1 MVELRINGKAVVLQR
16 GAQVEIEHLS
26 TLLSEGIEDSFSLPF
41 TVPIDGNEQVLGHA
55 AHIALKDRPTKW
67 EHVELWAHGVLRHP
81 GTLHLENVLETELEV
96 SLSVEGF
103 VSELGDKRLREL
115 DMGTESFAEAV
126 DHAEAVNAV
135 TWPEA
140 PYCFPMYRCIDL
152 YDRDLNPD
160 WYPNASQWAVD
171 QAYTVDDIVEYES
184 GAPVRRKWI
193 YQCIQAHTASGLITP
208 DDDPSY
214 WQRLSNGTV
223 NLWNFIHSYFPENSS
238 ANYWTLV
245 PWPYLKEV
253 VKRTLAALGYQ
264 ATGDWM
270 DDERYHRVVLAGNTT
285 LDDETKDRYFHVANA
300 NEDTYSGT
308 GPDDFLLVADD
319 ESTVPYEDAGGVWS
333 GNAWTCPQAGFF
345 TFRIKLKCT
354 TSRYTDLLVTLGELT
369 PSWVFLTNVFGTT
382 GAPAAEHEHSIVFS
396 YSFGAGDVGKEFAF
410 CVQPPSAVT
419 VDQDVIVQTFI
430 VQSWV
435 LSDGQVNGFQRYV
448 DFARHV
454 PDMTVAEFL
463 LEVRDLFG
471 LRLKPNS
478 MDGTVRLDYR
488 IGALQRQRD
497 ISTLLRST
505 ARIEP
510 SSAQSGVRLS
520 FANANEE
527 TPELAGLY
535 PTQQVDSAADLT
547 SPTGPR
553 QYATVANERRIYLSQ
568 FLPIGIGGF
577 YWYPDGTRLEEAG
590 APAGEGVRR
599 IDLNA
604 RPVRMGYQV
613 NQANVFL
620 VPVLEG
626 KGESA
631 FFRQAGDDIGMQLAI
646 YHGLVD
652 NGAGAMYP
660 FASPYDLDQEGDSIA
675 DVTLDLVGAKGLVEQ
690 AYAGWLDLVG
700 GDAVVVD
707 LEVDAPDLFGQL
719 FDDVLLLHSQPCL
732 LMTLPLVLDDRPLPT
747 IARGAR
753 LLKLRPR

>member
-1 MVELRINGKAVVLQR
+1 MVELRINGKAVHLQR
-16 GAQVEIEHLS
+16 GVQVEIEHLS

-41 TVPIDGNEQVLGHA
+41 TIPIAGNEQVLGHA
-55 AHIALKDRPTKW
+55 AHIALQERPTKW

-81 GTLHLENVLETELEV
+81 GTLHLEHVLETELEV

-103 VSELGDKRLREL
+103 VSALGEQRLRDL
-115 DMGTESFAEAV
+115 DMGTETFAKLV
-126 DHAEAVNAV
+126 DHAEAVNALS
-135 TWPEA
+135 WPAA
-140 PYCFPMYRCIDL
+140 PYCFPMYRCPDL
-152 YDRDLNPD
+152 YDRELNPD
-160 WYPNASQWAVD
+160 WYPSAGQWNVD
-171 QAYTVDDIVEYES
+171 QAYAVDDIVEYES
-184 GAPVRRKWI
+184 GAPVRRKWL
-193 YQCIQAHTASGLITP
+193 YQCIQAHTATGLITP

-223 NLWNFIHSYFPENSS
+223 NLWNYIHSYFPENST
-238 ANYWTLV
+238 ANYWTMV

-253 VKRTLAALGYQ
+253 VKRSLAAIGYT
-264 ATGDWM
+264 AIGDWM
-270 DDERYHRVVLAGNTT
+270 DDARYHRVVLAGNTT
-285 LDDETKDRYFHVANA
+285 LDDETKDRYLHVANA

-308 GPDDFLLVADD
+308 TADDFLLVADD
-319 ESTVPYEDAGGVWS
+319 ESTVPYEDIGNLWS
-333 GNAWTCPQAGFF
+333 GNAWTCPQAGLF

-369 PSWVFLTNVFGTT
+369 PSWSFVTNVFGTT
-382 GAPAAEHEHSIVFS
+382 GAPNTAHEHTIVFAW
-396 YSFGAGDVGKEFAF
+396 SFSAGDVGKEFAF

-419 VDQDVIVQTFI
+419 VDQAVIVQQFI

-435 LSDGQVNGFQRYV
+435 LTAGQVNGFQRYV

-463 LEVRDLFG
+463 LEVRDLFC
-471 LRLKPNS
+471 LRLKPSATDN
-478 MDGTVRLDYR
+478 TVRLDYR
-488 IGALQRQRD
+488 VSALQRQRD
-497 ISTLLRST
+497 ITPLLRSVPT
-505 ARIEP
+505 IEP
-510 SSAQSGVRLS
+510 TSAQTGIRLS
-520 FANANEE
+520 YGNANED

-535 PTQQVDSAADLT
+535 LTQQVDSAADLT

-553 QYATVANERRIYLSQ
+553 QYAIVGNERRIYLSQ

-577 YWYPDGTRLEEAG
+577 YWYPSGTRLDEAG
-590 APAGEGVRR
+590 DAGDGVRR

-604 RPVRMGYQV
+604 RPVRMDYQV
-613 NQANVFL
+613 NQANTFL

-631 FFRQAGDDIGMQLAI
+631 FFRQAGDDIGLQLAI

-660 FASPYDLDQEGDSIA
+660 FASPYDLDQVGDSIA
-675 DVTLDLVGAKGLVEQ
+675 DVNLDLVGPLGLVAK

-700 GDAVVVD
+700 GEALVVD
-707 LEVDAPDLFGQL
+707 LEVDGPALFGAL
-719 FDDVLLLHSQPCL
+719 FDDVLLVHSQPCL
-732 LMTLPLVLDDRPLPT
+732 LMTLPLVLDDRPLPA